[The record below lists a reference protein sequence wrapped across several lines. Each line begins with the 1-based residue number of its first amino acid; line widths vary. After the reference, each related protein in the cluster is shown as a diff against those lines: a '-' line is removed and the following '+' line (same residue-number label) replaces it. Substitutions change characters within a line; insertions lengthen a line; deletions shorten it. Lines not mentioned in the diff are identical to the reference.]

1 MEQYSGPLKVG
12 SWETPMERYSELPL
26 LQLASHWVCAKVTH
40 SEPSMVASSELLREE
55 SWGTQ
60 KERHLEGS

>member
-26 LQLASHWVCAKVTH
+26 LPLASHWVHAKVTH
-40 SEPSMVASSELLREE
+40 SEPSMVASSELL
-55 SWGTQ
+55 
-60 KERHLEGS
+60 KERRLEAQMERNCVRP